1 MFDSKNPIRLI
12 LILVAFLL
20 ILPPVTNGSDFRA
33 GKNLII
39 TKDQV
44 INDDLYFAGNSI
56 TVDGTI
62 NGDLI
67 AAGADI
73 RISGTINGG
82 LIAAAGNIIVNGKVT
97 DDIRVAGGTV
107 EIGGSVGDNAL
118 MFAGNLISGKDA
130 SIGRDLTIG
139 VGNAIIDGT
148 VKGNINGGGGNVELT
163 GTTKGNVTL
172 DLDNDFKLSPGAKI
186 EGNLEYTSPKQAE
199 IAGIVNGKTMYKEKP
214 VKEKSAESNITGEI
228 LGYFWLLLIGI
239 LCFTLVPSVSQ
250 KISDNISVNPLKNIL
265 WGILLLIA
273 TPILAIILLI
283 TVIGIPLSLI
293 LVAVYIVEIYISRI
307 FVGYWIGQYILKK
320 LSWKSGYK
328 VLVLALGL
336 LVVFIGIN
344 MPILGTFVHF
354 VIIILGLGA
363 LVLTEYEIYR
373 SLKEQKHI

>member
-1 MFDSKNPIRLI
+1 M
-12 LILVAFLL
+12 
-20 ILPPVTNGSDFRA
+20 
-33 GKNLII
+33 
-39 TKDQV
+39 
-44 INDDLYFAGNSI
+44 
-56 TVDGTI
+56 DGTI

-107 EIGGSVGDNAL
+107 EIGGSVGDNAIV
-118 MFAGNLISGKDA
+118 FAGNLISGKDA

-139 VGNAIIDGT
+139 TGNAIIDGT
-148 VKGNINGGGGNVELT
+148 VKGDINGGGGNVELT
-163 GTTKGNVTL
+163 GTIRGNVTL
-172 DLDNDFKLSPGAKI
+172 DLDNDFRLSPGAKI
-186 EGNLEYTSPKQAE
+186 DGNLEYTSPKPAE

-214 VKEKSAESNITGEI
+214 VKESAESNITGEI

-250 KISDNISVNPLKNIL
+250 KISDNISANPLKNIL
-265 WGILLLIA
+265 WGFLLLIA